1 MRSYLNLFL
10 YLLLFIFFLTPIQ
23 LMGQQPKVHILT
35 TGGTIASVNGAPMID
50 GPQLVQAV
58 PQLLDYADIS
68 VEEFSKIGSSKM
80 NPENWLQLARRINE
94 LIREKPEIASII
106 ITHGTD
112 SMEETAF
119 FLNLTV
125 KTNIPVIIVGSMRSS
140 NEISADG
147 PANLLNAVRVGIS
160 PEAKGKGVLVV
171 LNENISA
178 GRDLIKINNRRVE
191 TFKAHELGYLGFAD
205 PDTVIFYRAPLK
217 PHTLNSHFD
226 LRGTEQLPKVDIIQ
240 DFAGFDPEILELI
253 GQRDIDGLVISSFAG
268 GRMSYGM
275 LEGLEKIADKNI
287 PIVIASSIKQ
297 GRIIGKPYREQ
308 GWIISPDLPA
318 NKARILLMLALTKTS
333 DKGDI
338 QEIFNT
344 Y

>member
-1 MRSYLNLFL
+1 MRFRFTPFLALF
-10 YLLLFIFFLTPIQ
+10 FFVTF
-23 LMGQQPKVHILT
+23 LMSKHLMAQPNVHILT

-58 PQLLDYADIS
+58 PQLLDYADIN

-80 NPENWLQLARRINE
+80 TPTNWLQLARRINE
-94 LIREKPEIASII
+94 LVKEKPELSGIV

-125 KTNIPVIIVGSMRSS
+125 KTDIPVVIVGSMRSS

-147 PANLLNAVRVGIS
+147 PANLLNAVRVSIS
-160 PEAKGKGVLVV
+160 KEAKNKGVLVV

-178 GRDLIKINNRRVE
+178 GRDLLKINNRRVE

-217 PHTLNSHFD
+217 PHTFNTEFD
-226 LRGTEQLPKVDIIQ
+226 ISNLEELPQVDIIQ

-275 LEGLEKIADKNI
+275 LEGLEKLKEKNI
-287 PIVIASSIKQ
+287 PIVIASSIQQ
-297 GRIIGKPYREQ
+297 GRIIGHPYQER
-308 GWIISPDLPA
+308 GWIIAPDLPA
-318 NKARILLMLALTKTS
+318 NKARVLLMLSLTKANN
-333 DKGDI
+333 KKEI
-338 QEIFNT
+338 QDFFNN

>member
-1 MRSYLNLFL
+1 MA
-10 YLLLFIFFLTPIQ
+10 
-23 LMGQQPKVHILT
+23 QPNVHILT

-58 PQLLDYADIS
+58 PQLLDYADIR

-80 NPENWLQLARRINE
+80 TPANWLQLAKRINQ
-94 LIREKPEIASII
+94 LVKEKPKPAGIV

-125 KTNIPVIIVGSMRSS
+125 KADIPVVIVGSMRSS

-147 PANLLNAVRVGIS
+147 PANLLNAVRVS
-160 PEAKGKGVLVV
+160 TSKEAKGKGVLVV

-178 GRDLIKINNRRVE
+178 GRDLLKINNRRVE

-217 PHTLNSHFD
+217 PHTVNSEFD
-226 LRGTEQLPKVDIIQ
+226 ISETEELPKVDILQ

-253 GQRDIDGLVISSFAG
+253 SQRDIDGIVISSFAG

-275 LEGLEKIADKNI
+275 LEGLEKLNDKNI

-297 GRIIGKPYREQ
+297 GRIIGQPYRDQ
-308 GWIISPDLPA
+308 GWVIAPDLPA
-318 NKARILLMLALTKTS
+318 NKARILLMLSLTHTS
-333 DKGDI
+333 ENRRI
-338 QEIFNT
+338 QDFFNT

>member
-1 MRSYLNLFL
+1 
-10 YLLLFIFFLTPIQ
+10 
-23 LMGQQPKVHILT
+23 MGQPKVHILT

-58 PQLLDYADIS
+58 PQLLDYAAIS

-80 NPENWLQLARRINE
+80 RPANWIQLARRINE
-94 LIREKPEIASII
+94 IVKENPEIASIV

-125 KTNIPVIIVGSMRSS
+125 KTDIPVILVGSMRSS

-147 PANLLNAVRVGIS
+147 PANLLNAVRVGITK
-160 PEAKGKGVLVV
+160 EAKGKGVLVV

-178 GRDLIKINNRRVE
+178 ARDLLKINNRRVE
-191 TFKAHELGYLGFAD
+191 TFGPHELGFLGFAD

-217 PHTLNSHFD
+217 PHTRNSNFD
-226 LRGTEQLPKVDIIQ
+226 LSGIDQLPKVDIIQ

-253 GQRDIDGLVISSFAG
+253 GQREIDGLVVSSFAG

-275 LEGLEKIADKNI
+275 LEGLEKLNNKNI
-287 PIVIASSIKQ
+287 PIVIASGIEQ
-297 GRIIGKPYREQ
+297 GRIIGKPYQEQ
-308 GWIISPDLPA
+308 GWVIAPDLPA
-318 NKARILLMLALTKTS
+318 NKARILLMLSLTKTKDRKELQS
-333 DKGDI
+333 LF
-338 QEIFNT
+338 ET

>member
-1 MRSYLNLFL
+1 MK
-10 YLLLFIFFLTPIQ
+10 LLAKLFILVFFSINHLTLNQI
-23 LMGQQPKVHILT
+23 MGQAKVHILT
-35 TGGTIASVNGAPMID
+35 TGGTIASENGAPMID

-80 NPENWLQLARRINE
+80 TPDNWLQLAKRINE
-94 LIREKPEIASII
+94 LTKADDQIDGII
-106 ITHGTD
+106 VTHGTD

-125 KTNIPVIIVGSMRSS
+125 KTDIPVVIVGSMRSS

-147 PANLLNAVRVGIS
+147 PANLLNAVRVSIS
-160 PEAKGKGVLVV
+160 EQARGKGVLVV

-178 GRDLIKINNRRVE
+178 ARDLLKINNRRAE

-205 PDTVIFYRAPLK
+205 PDTIIFYRSPLK
-217 PHTLNSHFD
+217 PHTVDSDFELSD
-226 LRGTEQLPKVDIIQ
+226 VQSLPRIDIIQ

-253 GQRDIDGLVISSFAG
+253 GQRNIDGLVISSFAG

-275 LEGLEKIADKNI
+275 LEGLEKLKEKNI

-297 GRIIGKPYREQ
+297 GRIIGKPYRQQ
-308 GWIISPDLPA
+308 GWIIAPDLPA
-318 NKARILLMLALTKTS
+318 NKARILLMLALTKLV
-333 DKGDI
+333 DLDGI
-338 QEIFNT
+338 QDFFDV